1 MAQHF
6 VLVCQ
11 IMTTDIDTVP
21 KAQLYVIEGDNMKS
35 ETKGMPLP
43 GSLIK
48 NDQVTIFPEGALGYL
63 LGPTLAATANAVLAN
78 YFNAYMSNVLNI
90 NRWAS
95 WFFAWIPVI
104 SVVFVVLGNI
114 LVGRLMDKNVTRA
127 GKARP
132 LILLSIPLSILG
144 LIVLFVL
151 SPYVNETMPEKQ
163 TAALILLA
171 IGYILWF
178 AVAYP
183 MYSTPHAAVVSL
195 STRNSKDRGLLAT
208 ISNACAMA
216 AMGIASMVLPF
227 FLRLLFVYDMNPAAG
242 TPVMNA
248 AGAVEYY
255 TDASGAVI
263 YDGLTSYN
271 HWKIFVIALMIT
283 TVVGAVIEY
292 LFTRERVTEENF
304 TNASEEPKTARPV
317 REQAKVCLHDR
328 YWIIIMAFLFCFQ
341 MGGMIKN
348 VSQLYF
354 CQAMF
359 PDASGNYTV
368 AYGGQLQGTLAIVG
382 AIPTALGML
391 IAVPLANKIGK
402 AKAILCGAVLAVTGG
417 VIGLIFPSNYPIV
430 LVSFVI
436 KALGSTPAMY
446 LQLALLADVYD
457 HQEALNGFRTD
468 GFSMMIYGA
477 IMAGMT
483 GLATGIMNMVLS
495 ALSYSASN
503 ISSPAIRAAMPWL
516 FIGGET
522 ICYAVIFSMFLF
534 MNVERYSKLD
544 HAAIRLD
551 QNTGAEGETI
561 ADDEALQK
569 FNEQRRKNGRTELKP
584 GVQKR

>member
-1 MAQHF
+1 MIRSDK
-6 VLVCQ
+6 V
-11 IMTTDIDTVP
+11 
-21 KAQLYVIEGDNMKS
+21 S
-35 ETKGMPLP
+35 
-43 GSLIK
+43 
-48 NDQVTIFPEGALGYL
+48 IFPEAVLGYFI
-63 LGPTLAATANAVLAN
+63 GPTLAATANAVLAN

-104 SVVFVVLGNI
+104 SVVFVIIGNI
-114 LVGRLMDKNVTRA
+114 VVGRLMDKNNTIA

-144 LIVLFVL
+144 LLVLFVL
-151 SPYVNETMPEKQ
+151 TPYVNETMPEKQ

-171 IGYILWF
+171 IGYLLWF

-183 MYSTPHAAVVSL
+183 MYSAPHAAVVSL

-242 TPVMNA
+242 TPVYSE
-248 AGAVEYY
+248 AGAIEYY

-263 YDGLTSYN
+263 YDGLASYN
-271 HWKIFVIALMIT
+271 HWKVFILALMAT
-283 TVVGAVIEY
+283 TVAGGLIEY
-292 LFTRERVTEENF
+292 FFTRERVTEEAF
-304 TNASEEPKTARPV
+304 RSGAEEKKEAMPV
-317 REQAKVCLHDR
+317 RQQAAVCLHDR
-328 YWIIIMAFLFCFQ
+328 YWIIILSFFFFFQ

-368 AYGGQLQGTLAIVG
+368 SYGGTLQGTLAIIG
-382 AIPTALGML
+382 AVPTALGMFA
-391 IAVPLANKIGK
+391 AVPLANMIGK
-402 AKAILCGAVLAVTGG
+402 GKAILSGAVLAVVGG
-417 VIGLIFPSNYPIV
+417 VIGLLFPSNYPV
-430 LVSFVI
+430 VVVSFVI

-446 LQLALLADVYD
+446 LGLALLADVYD

-468 GFSMMIYGA
+468 GFTMMIYGA

-483 GLATGIMNMVLS
+483 GLATGIMNGVLS
-495 ALSYSASN
+495 ALNYSASN

-522 ICYAVIFSMFLF
+522 ICYIGIFLTFLF
-534 MNVERYSKLD
+534 MNVEKFSAFD

-551 QNTGAEGETI
+551 RDGEAGLESVQDMDT
-561 ADDEALQK
+561 LRQ
-569 FNEQRRKNGRTELKP
+569 FNELRKKRGKPELIVKEE
-584 GVQKR
+584 KA

>member
-1 MAQHF
+1 
-6 VLVCQ
+6 
-11 IMTTDIDTVP
+11 
-21 KAQLYVIEGDNMKS
+21 MKS
-35 ETKGMPLP
+35 AQKGMRLP
-43 GSLIK
+43 GSLIRS
-48 NDQVTIFPEGALGYL
+48 DQVTLFPEVALGYL
-63 LGPTLAATANAVLAN
+63 VGPTLAATANAVLAN

-90 NRWAS
+90 NKWAS
-95 WFFAWIPVI
+95 WFFAWLPVI
-104 SVVFVVLGNI
+104 SVVFVILGNI
-114 LVGRLMDKNVTRA
+114 LVGRLMDKNVTRQ

-144 LIVLFVL
+144 LLVLFVL
-151 SPYVNETMPEKQ
+151 SPYVNETIPEKQ

-227 FLRLLFVYDMNPAAG
+227 FLRLLFVYDRNPAAG
-242 TPVMNA
+242 TPVYNE
-248 AGAVEYY
+248 AGAIEYY

-263 YDGLTSYN
+263 YDGLASYQ
-271 HWKIFVIALMIT
+271 HWKVFVIALMIT
-283 TVVGAVIEY
+283 TVLGAIIEY
-292 LFTRERVTEENF
+292 LFTRERVTEESF
-304 TNASEEPKTARPV
+304 AGDSEEPKAARPV
-317 REQAKVCLHDR
+317 REQAAVCLHDR
-328 YWIIIMAFLFCFQ
+328 YWIIVMVFLFCFQ
-341 MGGMIKN
+341 LGGMIKN

-359 PDASGNYTV
+359 PDQSGNYTV

-391 IAVPLANKIGK
+391 IAVPLANRIGK
-402 AKAILCGAVLAVTGG
+402 AKAILCGAILAVIGGVVGLLFPDRYPVVLA
-417 VIGLIFPSNYPIV
+417 
-430 LVSFVI
+430 SFII

-457 HQEALNGFRTD
+457 HQEALHGFRTD
-468 GFSMMIYGA
+468 GFSMTIYGA

-495 ALSYSASN
+495 ALNYSASN

-522 ICYAVIFSMFLF
+522 ICYAVIFAMFLF
-534 MNVERYSKLD
+534 MNVEHFSKVD
-544 HAAIRLD
+544 HTAIQLD
-551 QNTGAEGETI
+551 QNPDAET
-561 ADDEALQK
+561 EALEDNETLRV
-569 FNEQRRKNGRTELKP
+569 FNELRRKNGKTELK
-584 GVQKR
+584 VKE

>member
-1 MAQHF
+1 
-6 VLVCQ
+6 
-11 IMTTDIDTVP
+11 
-21 KAQLYVIEGDNMKS
+21 MKHKEKRS
-35 ETKGMPLP
+35 GLP
-43 GSLIK
+43 ATMIRNEK
-48 NDQVTIFPEGALGYL
+48 VTIFPEAVLGYF

-90 NRWAS
+90 NRWAG

-104 SVVFVVLGNI
+104 SVVFVIMGN
-114 LVGRLMDKNVTRA
+114 MDKNVTRA

-144 LIVLFVL
+144 LLVLFVL

-183 MYSTPHAAVVSL
+183 MYSAPHAAVVSL
-195 STRNSKDRGLLAT
+195 STRDSKDRGLLAT

-227 FLRLLFVYDMNPAAG
+227 FLRLLFVYDMNPSAG
-242 TPVMNA
+242 TPVTGEN
-248 AGAVEYY
+248 GVIQYY

-263 YDGLTSYN
+263 YDGLSSYN
-271 HWKIFVIALMIT
+271 HWKIFVLALMVIT
-283 TVVGAVIEY
+283 VAGALIEY
-292 LFTRERVTEENF
+292 FFTRERVTEESF
-304 TNASEEPKTARPV
+304 HGGMEEKKQALPV
-317 REQAKVCLHDR
+317 SRQAAVCLHDR
-328 YWIIIMAFLFCFQ
+328 YWIIILAFFFFFQ

-359 PDASGNYTV
+359 PDQSGNYTV
-368 AYGGQLQGTLAIVG
+368 AYGGALQGTLAIVG
-382 AIPTALGML
+382 AVPTALGMF

-402 AKAILCGAVLAVTGG
+402 GKAILSGAVLAVAGG
-417 VIGLIFPSNYPIV
+417 LIGLMFPDNYPVVLLSFIV
-430 LVSFVI
+430 
-436 KALGSTPAMY
+436 KALGSTPSMY
-446 LQLALLADVYD
+446 LGLALLADVFD

-468 GFSMMIYGA
+468 GFTMMIYGA
-477 IMAGMT
+477 VMAGMT

-495 ALSYSASN
+495 VLNYSASN

-522 ICYAVIFSMFLF
+522 ICYAAIFAMFLF
-534 MNVERYSKLD
+534 MNVEMFSELD
-544 HAAIRLD
+544 HAAIRMD
-551 QNTGAEGETI
+551 QNPDAEAE
-561 ADDEALQK
+561 EAENSEILRI
-569 FNEQRRKNGRTELKP
+569 FNEQRKKNGKRELKTK
-584 GVQKR
+584 G

>member
-1 MAQHF
+1 MSKRNVA
-6 VLVCQ
+6 
-11 IMTTDIDTVP
+11 
-21 KAQLYVIEGDNMKS
+21 
-35 ETKGMPLP
+35 LP

-63 LGPTLAATANAVLAN
+63 IGPTLAATANAVLAN

-104 SVVFVVLGNI
+104 SVVFVIMGNI
-114 LVGRLMDKNVTRA
+114 LVGRLMDKNVTSA

-132 LILLSIPLSILG
+132 LILLSVPISILG
-144 LIVLFVL
+144 LLVLFVL
-151 SPYVNETMPEKQ
+151 SPFVNETIPEKQ

-178 AVAYP
+178 AIAYP
-183 MYSTPHAAVVSL
+183 MYSTPHAAIVGL

-208 ISNACAMA
+208 ISMACAMA

-227 FLRLLFVYDMNPAAG
+227 FLRLLFVYDMNPANG
-242 TPVMNA
+242 TPVLND

-255 TDASGAVI
+255 IDSSGAVI
-263 YDGLTSYN
+263 YDGLASYN
-271 HWKIFVIALMIT
+271 HWKVFVIALIII
-283 TVVGAVIEY
+283 TVVGAFIEY

-304 TNASEEPKTARPV
+304 RDGVEEPKAAMPV
-317 REQAKVCLHDR
+317 KQQASVCLHDR
-328 YWIIIMAFLFCFQ
+328 YWIIIIAFFFFFQ

-368 AYGGQLQGTLAIVG
+368 AYGGQLQGTLAIIG
-382 AIPTALGML
+382 AIPTALGMF

-402 AKAILCGAVLAVTGG
+402 RQAIISGAVLAMIGG
-417 VIGLIFPSNYPIV
+417 TIGLIFPDRYPIV
-430 LVSFVI
+430 IVSFVL
-436 KALGSTPAMY
+436 KALGSTPSMY
-446 LQLALLADVYD
+446 LGLALLADVYD

-483 GLATGIMNMVLS
+483 GLATGIMNSVLS
-495 ALSYSASN
+495 ALNYSASN

-522 ICYAVIFSMFLF
+522 ICYLGIFLIFLF
-534 MNVERYSKLD
+534 MNVERYSDLD

-551 QNTGAEGETI
+551 QDPNSDVGEI
-561 ADDEALQK
+561 ADNDLLKA
-569 FNEQRRKNGRTELKP
+569 FNEQRRKNGKRELKAT
-584 GVQKR
+584 GSKN

>member
-1 MAQHF
+1 MNSAQ
-6 VLVCQ
+6 
-11 IMTTDIDTVP
+11 
-21 KAQLYVIEGDNMKS
+21 
-35 ETKGMPLP
+35 KGMRLP

-48 NDQVTIFPEGALGYL
+48 NDQVTLFPEGALGYL
-63 LGPTLAATANAVLAN
+63 VGPTLAATANAVLAN

-90 NRWAS
+90 NKWAS

-104 SVVFVVLGNI
+104 SVVFVILGNI

-144 LIVLFVL
+144 LLVLFVL

-242 TPVMNA
+242 TPVVNE
-248 AGAVEYY
+248 AGVIEYY

-263 YDGLTSYN
+263 YDGLASYQ
-271 HWKIFVIALMIT
+271 HWKVFVIALMIT
-283 TVVGAVIEY
+283 TVLGAIIEY
-292 LFTRERVTEENF
+292 LFTRERVTEEGF
-304 TNASEEPKTARPV
+304 AGGKEEPKAARPV
-317 REQAKVCLHDR
+317 REQAVVCLHDR
-328 YWIIIMAFLFCFQ
+328 YWIIVMVFLFCFQ
-341 MGGMIKN
+341 LGGMIKN

-359 PDASGNYTV
+359 PDQSGNYTV

-391 IAVPLANKIGK
+391 IAVPLANRIGK
-402 AKAILCGAVLAVTGG
+402 AKAILCGAILAVIGGVLGLLFPDNYPLVLA
-417 VIGLIFPSNYPIV
+417 
-430 LVSFVI
+430 SFVT

-457 HQEALNGFRTD
+457 HQEALHGFRTD
-468 GFSMMIYGA
+468 GFSMTIYGA

-495 ALSYSASN
+495 ALQYSASN

-522 ICYAVIFSMFLF
+522 ICYTVIFAMFLF
-534 MNVERYSKLD
+534 MNVERFSKVD
-544 HAAIRLD
+544 HIAIQLD
-551 QNTGAEGETI
+551 QNPDAETEAPEDNET
-561 ADDEALQK
+561 LRV
-569 FNEQRRKNGRTELKP
+569 FNELRRKNGKTELKAK
-584 GVQKR
+584 G

>member
-1 MAQHF
+1 MR
-6 VLVCQ
+6 
-11 IMTTDIDTVP
+11 
-21 KAQLYVIEGDNMKS
+21 
-35 ETKGMPLP
+35 LP
-43 GSLIK
+43 NSWIK
-48 NDQVTIFPEGALGYL
+48 NEKVSLFPEAALGYFV
-63 LGPTLAATANAVLAN
+63 GPTLAGTANAVLAN

-104 SVVFVVLGNI
+104 SVVFVILGNI
-114 LVGRLMDKNVTRA
+114 MVGRLMDRNRTAA

-132 LILLSIPLSILG
+132 LVLLSIPLSILG
-144 LIVLFVL
+144 LLVLFVL

-171 IGYILWF
+171 AGYLLWF
-178 AVAYP
+178 AVAFP
-183 MYSTPHAAVVSL
+183 MYSAPHAAIVSL

-242 TPVMNA
+242 TPVYND
-248 AGAVEYY
+248 AGVIEYY

-263 YDGLTSYN
+263 YDGLASYN
-271 HWKIFVIALMIT
+271 HWKVFILALMVT
-283 TVVGAVIEY
+283 TVVGALIEY
-292 LFTRERVTEENF
+292 FFTRERVTEEAF
-304 TNASEEPKTARPV
+304 HSGAEEKKEAMPV
-317 REQAKVCLHDR
+317 RQQAAVCLHDR
-328 YWIIIMAFLFCFQ
+328 YWIIMMGFFFLFQ

-368 AYGGQLQGTLAIVG
+368 AYGGALQGTLAIIG
-382 AIPTALGML
+382 AVPTALGML

-402 AKAILCGAVLAVTGG
+402 GRAIFGGAVLAVIGG
-417 VIGLIFPSNYPIV
+417 VIGLLFPTNYPV
-430 LVSFVI
+430 VVASFVI

-446 LQLALLADVYD
+446 LGLALLADVYD

-468 GFSMMIYGA
+468 GFTVMIYGA

-495 ALSYSASN
+495 ALHYSASN

-522 ICYAVIFSMFLF
+522 ICYIGIFLTFLF
-534 MNVERYSKLD
+534 MSVEKFSPLD
-544 HAAIRLD
+544 HAAIRQD
-551 QNTGAEGETI
+551 HDPQAEAESF
-561 ADDEALQK
+561 ADDDTLK
-569 FNEQRRKNGRTELKP
+569 TFNEQRRKNGKTELKARE
-584 GVQKR
+584 G

>member
-1 MAQHF
+1 MQAKQKGGF
-6 VLVCQ
+6 L
-11 IMTTDIDTVP
+11 P
-21 KAQLYVIEGDNMKS
+21 KTLIQSDKV
-35 ETKGMPLP
+35 
-43 GSLIK
+43 SL
-48 NDQVTIFPEGALGYL
+48 FPEGALGYL
-63 LGPTLAATANAVLAN
+63 VGPTLAATANAVLAN

-95 WFFAWIPVI
+95 WFFAWIPVV
-104 SVVFVVLGNI
+104 SVVFVILGNI
-114 LVGRLMDKNVTRA
+114 LVGRLMDKNITRA

-144 LIVLFVL
+144 LLVLFVL
-151 SPYVNETMPEKQ
+151 SPFVNETIPEKQ
-163 TAALILLA
+163 TAALVLLA

-195 STRNSKDRGLLAT
+195 STRDSKSRGLLAT
-208 ISNACAMA
+208 LSNACAMG

-242 TPVMNA
+242 TPVYNE
-248 AGAVEYY
+248 AGAIEYY
-255 TDASGAVI
+255 TDAAGAVI
-263 YDGLTSYN
+263 YDGQASYS
-271 HWKIFVIALMIT
+271 HWKVFVLALMAI
-283 TVVGAVIEY
+283 TVVGALIEY
-292 LFTRERVTEENF
+292 LFTRERVTEESF
-304 TNASEEPKTARPV
+304 AGAGEDAAPKTAMPLKR
-317 REQAKVCLHDR
+317 QTAVCLHDR
-328 YWIIIMAFLFCFQ
+328 FWIIGMVFLFCFQ

-382 AIPTALGML
+382 AIPTAIGMF

-402 AKAILCGAVLAVTGG
+402 AKAILCGAVLAVGGG
-417 VIGLIFPSNYPIV
+417 VLGLLFPSSYPV
-430 LVSFVI
+430 VVVSFVL

-495 ALSYSASN
+495 ALQYSASN

-522 ICYAVIFSMFLF
+522 LCYAVILGMFLF
-534 MNVERYSKLD
+534 MHVERYSALD
-544 HAAIRLD
+544 HAAIRMD
-551 QNTGAEGETI
+551 RDPQAE
-561 ADDEALQK
+561 AEAFEDSDTLRK
-569 FNEQRRKNGRTELKP
+569 FNALRRKNGKRELPVKE
-584 GVQKR
+584 KT

>member
-1 MAQHF
+1 MNSAQ
-6 VLVCQ
+6 
-11 IMTTDIDTVP
+11 
-21 KAQLYVIEGDNMKS
+21 
-35 ETKGMPLP
+35 KGMRLP

-48 NDQVTIFPEGALGYL
+48 NDQVTLFPEGALGYL
-63 LGPTLAATANAVLAN
+63 VGPTLAATANAVLAN

-90 NRWAS
+90 NKWAS

-104 SVVFVVLGNI
+104 SVVFVILGNI

-144 LIVLFVL
+144 LLVLFVL

-163 TAALILLA
+163 TAALVLLA

-242 TPVMNA
+242 TPVYNE
-248 AGAVEYY
+248 AGAIEYY

-263 YDGLTSYN
+263 YDGLASYQ
-271 HWKIFVIALMIT
+271 HWKVFVIALMIT
-283 TVVGAVIEY
+283 TVLGAIIEY
-292 LFTRERVTEENF
+292 LFTRERVTEEGF
-304 TNASEEPKTARPV
+304 AGGSEEPKVARPV
-317 REQAKVCLHDR
+317 REQAAVCLHDR
-328 YWIIIMAFLFCFQ
+328 YWIIVMVFLFCFQ
-341 MGGMIKN
+341 LGGMIKN

-359 PDASGNYTV
+359 PDQSGNYTV

-391 IAVPLANKIGK
+391 IAVPLANRIGK
-402 AKAILCGAVLAVTGG
+402 AKAILCGAILAVIGG
-417 VIGLIFPSNYPIV
+417 VIGLLFPDNYPLV
-430 LVSFVI
+430 LASFVI

-457 HQEALNGFRTD
+457 HQEALHGFRTD
-468 GFSMMIYGA
+468 GFSMTIYGA

-495 ALSYSASN
+495 ALQYSASN

-522 ICYAVIFSMFLF
+522 ICYAVILAMFLF
-534 MNVERYSKLD
+534 MNVERFSKVD
-544 HAAIRLD
+544 HIAIQLD
-551 QNTGAEGETI
+551 QNPDAETEAPEDNET
-561 ADDEALQK
+561 LRV
-569 FNEQRRKNGRTELKP
+569 FNELRRKNGKTELKAK
-584 GVQKR
+584 G

>member
-1 MAQHF
+1 MDFAIIELLSGIPTTAQQEEII
-6 VLVCQ
+6 LK
-11 IMTTDIDTVP
+11 TGNRS
-21 KAQLYVIEGDNMKS
+21 QL
-35 ETKGMPLP
+35 PP
-43 GSLIK
+43 SLIRSDK
-48 NDQVTIFPEGALGYL
+48 VSIFPEAVLGYL
-63 LGPTLAATANAVLAN
+63 VGPTLAATANAVLAN

-104 SVVFVVLGNI
+104 SVVFVIMGNI
-114 LVGRLMDKNVTRA
+114 LVGRLMDKNKTIA

-144 LIVLFVL
+144 LLVLFVL
-151 SPYVNETMPEKQ
+151 TPYVNETMPEKQ

-171 IGYILWF
+171 IGYLLWF

-183 MYSTPHAAVVSL
+183 MYSAPHAAVVSL
-195 STRNSKDRGLLAT
+195 STRDSKDRGLLAT
-208 ISNACAMA
+208 ISNACALA

-227 FLRLLFVYDMNPAAG
+227 FLRLLFVYDRNPAAG
-242 TPVMNA
+242 TPVYNE
-248 AGAVEYY
+248 AGVLEYY

-263 YDGLTSYN
+263 YDGLASYN
-271 HWKIFVIALMIT
+271 HWKVFILALMVT
-283 TVVGAVIEY
+283 TVVGALMEY
-292 LFTRERVTEENF
+292 FFTRERVTEEF
-304 TNASEEPKTARPV
+304 FCSGAEEKKEAVPV
-317 REQAKVCLHDR
+317 RQQAAVCLHDR
-328 YWIIIMAFLFCFQ
+328 YWIIMMGFFFFFQ

-359 PDASGNYTV
+359 PDAGGNYTV
-368 AYGGQLQGTLAIVG
+368 SYGGALQGALAIIG
-382 AIPTALGML
+382 AVPTALGML

-402 AKAILCGAVLAVTGG
+402 GKAILSGAVLAVIGG
-417 VIGLIFPSNYPIV
+417 VIGLLFPDNYPIV
-430 LVSFVI
+430 VTSFVI

-446 LQLALLADVYD
+446 LGLALLADVYD

-468 GFSMMIYGA
+468 GFTMMIYGA

-495 ALSYSASN
+495 ALNYSASN

-522 ICYAVIFSMFLF
+522 ICYLGIFLSFLF
-534 MNVERYSKLD
+534 MNVEKFSFFD
-544 HAAIRLD
+544 HAAIQLD
-551 QNTGAEGETI
+551 HNQKTEIGKVAENDTLREFN
-561 ADDEALQK
+561 LQ
-569 FNEQRRKNGRTELKP
+569 RKNNGRPEL
-584 GVQKR
+584 QA

>member
-1 MAQHF
+1 MSKRNVA
-6 VLVCQ
+6 
-11 IMTTDIDTVP
+11 
-21 KAQLYVIEGDNMKS
+21 
-35 ETKGMPLP
+35 LP

-63 LGPTLAATANAVLAN
+63 IGPTLAATANAVLAN

-104 SVVFVVLGNI
+104 SVVFVIMGNI
-114 LVGRLMDKNVTRA
+114 LVGRLMDKNVTSA

-132 LILLSIPLSILG
+132 LILLSVPISILG
-144 LIVLFVL
+144 LLVLFVL
-151 SPYVNETMPEKQ
+151 SPFVNETIPEKQ

-178 AVAYP
+178 AIAYP
-183 MYSTPHAAVVSL
+183 MYSTPHAAIVGL

-208 ISNACAMA
+208 ISMACAMA

-227 FLRLLFVYDMNPAAG
+227 FLRLLFVYDMNPANG
-242 TPVMNA
+242 TPVLND

-255 TDASGAVI
+255 IDSSGAVI
-263 YDGLTSYN
+263 YDGLASYN
-271 HWKIFVIALMIT
+271 HWKVFVIALIII
-283 TVVGAVIEY
+283 TVVGAFIEY

-304 TNASEEPKTARPV
+304 RGGVEEPKAAMPV
-317 REQAKVCLHDR
+317 KQQASVCLHDR
-328 YWIIIMAFLFCFQ
+328 YWIIIIAFFFFFQ

-368 AYGGQLQGTLAIVG
+368 AYGGQLQGTLAIIG
-382 AIPTALGML
+382 AIPTALGMF

-402 AKAILCGAVLAVTGG
+402 RQAIISGAVLAMIGG
-417 VIGLIFPSNYPIV
+417 TIGLIFPDRYPIV
-430 LVSFVI
+430 IVSFVL
-436 KALGSTPAMY
+436 KALGSTPSMY
-446 LQLALLADVYD
+446 LGLALLADVYD

-483 GLATGIMNMVLS
+483 GLATGIMNSVLS
-495 ALSYSASN
+495 ALNYSASN

-522 ICYAVIFSMFLF
+522 ICYLGIFLIFLF
-534 MNVERYSKLD
+534 MNVERYSDLD

-551 QNTGAEGETI
+551 QDPNSEVGEI
-561 ADDEALQK
+561 ADNDLLKA
-569 FNEQRRKNGRTELKP
+569 FNEQRRKNGKRELKAT
-584 GVQKR
+584 GSKN

>member
-1 MAQHF
+1 
-6 VLVCQ
+6 
-11 IMTTDIDTVP
+11 
-21 KAQLYVIEGDNMKS
+21 MKS
-35 ETKGMPLP
+35 VQKGIRLP

-48 NDQVTIFPEGALGYL
+48 SDKVTLFPEGALGYL

-90 NRWAS
+90 NKWAG
-95 WFFAWIPVI
+95 WFFAWIPVV
-104 SVVFVVLGNI
+104 SVVFVILGNI

-144 LIVLFVL
+144 LLVLFVL
-151 SPYVNETMPEKQ
+151 SPFVNETVPEKQ
-163 TAALILLA
+163 TAALVLLA

-195 STRNSKDRGLLAT
+195 STRDSKDRGLLAT

-242 TPVMNA
+242 TPVFNK

-255 TDASGAVI
+255 TDAYGAAI
-263 YDGLTSYN
+263 YDGLASYR
-271 HWKIFVIALMIT
+271 HWKVFAVALMIT
-283 TVVGAVIEY
+283 TVLGAIIEY
-292 LFTRERVTEENF
+292 LFTRERVTEEGF
-304 TNASEEPKTARPV
+304 GGGCEEPRAARPV
-317 REQAKVCLHDR
+317 REQAAVCLHDR
-328 YWIIIMAFLFCFQ
+328 YWIIMMLFLFCFQ
-341 MGGMIKN
+341 LGGMIKN

-391 IAVPLANKIGK
+391 IAVPLANRIGK
-402 AKAILCGAVLAVTGG
+402 AKAILSGAILAVIGG
-417 VIGLIFPSNYPIV
+417 VIGLLFPNNYPVV
-430 LVSFVI
+430 LVSFI
-436 KALGSTPAMY
+436 LKALGSTPAMY

-457 HQEALNGFRTD
+457 HQEALHGFRTD
-468 GFSMMIYGA
+468 GFSMTIYGA

-495 ALSYSASN
+495 ALQYSASN
-503 ISSPAIRAAMPWL
+503 ISSPAIRAVMPWL

-522 ICYAVIFSMFLF
+522 ICYSVIFAMFLF
-534 MNVERYSKLD
+534 MNVERFSNID
-544 HAAIRLD
+544 HAAIQLDKNPDAETEVLEDNETLRL
-551 QNTGAEGETI
+551 
-561 ADDEALQK
+561 
-569 FNEQRRKNGRTELKP
+569 FNELRRKNGKTELSAQGK
-584 GVQKR
+584 GI

>member
-1 MAQHF
+1 MSKRNVA
-6 VLVCQ
+6 
-11 IMTTDIDTVP
+11 
-21 KAQLYVIEGDNMKS
+21 
-35 ETKGMPLP
+35 LP

-63 LGPTLAATANAVLAN
+63 IGPTLAATANAVLAN

-104 SVVFVVLGNI
+104 SVVFVIMGNI
-114 LVGRLMDKNVTRA
+114 LVGRLMDKNVTSA

-132 LILLSIPLSILG
+132 LILLSVPISILG
-144 LIVLFVL
+144 LLVLFVL
-151 SPYVNETMPEKQ
+151 SPFVNETIPEKQ

-178 AVAYP
+178 AIAYP
-183 MYSTPHAAVVSL
+183 MYSTPHAAIVGL

-208 ISNACAMA
+208 ISMACAMA

-227 FLRLLFVYDMNPAAG
+227 FLRLLFVYDMNPANG
-242 TPVMNA
+242 TPVLND

-255 TDASGAVI
+255 IDSSGAVI
-263 YDGLTSYN
+263 YDGLASYN
-271 HWKIFVIALMIT
+271 HWKVFVIALIII
-283 TVVGAVIEY
+283 TVVGAFIEY

-304 TNASEEPKTARPV
+304 RGGVEEPKAAMPV
-317 REQAKVCLHDR
+317 KQQASVCLHDR
-328 YWIIIMAFLFCFQ
+328 YWIIIIAFFFFFQ

-368 AYGGQLQGTLAIVG
+368 AYGGQLQGTLAIIG
-382 AIPTALGML
+382 AIPTALGMF

-402 AKAILCGAVLAVTGG
+402 RQAIISGAVLAMIGG
-417 VIGLIFPSNYPIV
+417 TIGLIFPDRYPIV
-430 LVSFVI
+430 IVSFVL
-436 KALGSTPAMY
+436 KALGSTPSMY
-446 LQLALLADVYD
+446 LGLALLADVYD

-483 GLATGIMNMVLS
+483 GLATGIMNSVLS
-495 ALSYSASN
+495 ALNYSASN

-522 ICYAVIFSMFLF
+522 ICYLGIFLIFLF
-534 MNVERYSKLD
+534 MNVERYSDLD

-551 QNTGAEGETI
+551 QDPNSEVGEI
-561 ADDEALQK
+561 VDNDLLKA
-569 FNEQRRKNGRTELKP
+569 FNEQRRKNGKRELKAT
-584 GVQKR
+584 GSKN